1 MQKFLKT
8 CFYVVLGIVCLGVV
22 YLTTVIYLSPRTDLQ
37 NRGFIGCTR
46 QMVIDL
52 QQCQAGKIGCPF
64 RYLVKDMKC
73 NIKVVYAGLSGWIS
87 GNQPTPWANYLFVP
101 ELSETT
107 ADDTTSSSERQSEM
121 QNLEK
126 RNLFIKQKQQELEDA
141 KQRILNIDSD
151 ELLANPDIAPQQH
164 KSAVSETE
172 IKADISAEN
181 IDDETNLE
189 F

>member
-1 MQKFLKT
+1 MQRFLKT
-8 CFYVVLGIVCLGVV
+8 CFYIVLGMVCLGVV
-22 YLTTVIYLSPRTDLQ
+22 YLTTVIYLSPRADLQ

-52 QQCQAGKIGCPF
+52 QQCQAGEIGCPF
-64 RYLVKDMKC
+64 RHMVKDMKC
-73 NIKVVYAGLSGWIS
+73 NIKVVYIGFADWIS

-101 ELSETT
+101 ELSEIT
-107 ADDTTSSSERQSEM
+107 ADDTTSATKRQNEM

-126 RNLFIKQKQQELEDA
+126 RNLFIEQKQQELEDA
-141 KQRILNIDSD
+141 KQRMLNIDSG
-151 ELLANPDIAPQQH
+151 ELLANPDIAPQPQ
-164 KSAVSETE
+164 KSAVTDAESKVDVST
-172 IKADISAEN
+172 EN